1 MSIDYT
7 ELPKNKK
14 RKNEEYN
21 YIIRIPVGGYLDDGL
36 PTGEGNK

>member
-21 YIIRIPVGGYLDDGL
+21 YIILNSATLLQI
-36 PTGEGNK
+36 